1 MQYAY
6 RIPWLRFLVKL
17 WSRIALWA
25 VSVVSCCCRGYQ
37 PMSWLSC
44 WSRSRGYLLLPVSVI
59 QGNESTTGTTC
70 VVFTVI
76 NVTLQ
81 ECVYPLNYYSID
93 VKW

>member
-1 MQYAY
+1 M
-6 RIPWLRFLVKL
+6 LCC
-17 WSRIALWA
+17 
-25 VSVVSCCCRGYQ
+25 VVLCCVVLCCVV
-37 PMSWLSC
+37 LC
-44 WSRSRGYLLLPVSVI
+44 CVVLCCVVLCCVVVI

-93 VKW
+93 VK